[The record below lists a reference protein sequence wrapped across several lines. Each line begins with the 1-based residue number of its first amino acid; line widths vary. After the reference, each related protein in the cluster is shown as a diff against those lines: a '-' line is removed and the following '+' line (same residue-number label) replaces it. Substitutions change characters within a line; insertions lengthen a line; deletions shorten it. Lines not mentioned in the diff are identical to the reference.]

1 MSIANAFNGM
11 FALMLLMLLGVF
23 MTKKKFLTEDYY
35 HFLTSFIMK
44 YAVPAMLFQN
54 AIKNVTVEFIT
65 ESGSL
70 LLAPFITQ
78 LGGYFIALGFA
89 KLLKLDRTIQG
100 IFISIF
106 AMCNTMLM
114 GFPICMQIF
123 GEVSVPYV
131 TAYYIANTVVFW
143 VLVAPR
149 IAAGGEG
156 GGGEIPLKDKIKR
169 IFSPPLTAFLIG
181 SAVNLLHIPVPQF
194 IQTALTDFGALTS
207 PIAMLLCGYLL
218 ASMGKDVLKTPK
230 CIVGAVAARLL
241 WAPIFCAGICLLMEV
256 PALPAC
262 VFCVQAAMPAMNQ
275 TVILSGLYRGN
286 DRAAAQGLALSNI
299 LSVFIIPLV
308 VGALNYVFP
317 M

>member
-1 MSIANAFNGM
+1 MSIVNAFNGM

-54 AIKNVTVEFIT
+54 AIKNVTVEFIA

-131 TAYYIANTVVFW
+131 TAYYIANTVVFF
-143 VLVAPR
+143 P
-149 IAAGGEG
+149 
-156 GGGEIPLKDKIKR
+156 
-169 IFSPPLTAFLIG
+169 
-181 SAVNLLHIPVPQF
+181 
-194 IQTALTDFGALTS
+194 
-207 PIAMLLCGYLL
+207 
-218 ASMGKDVLKTPK
+218 PK
-230 CIVGAVAARLL
+230 CPFCGRLVGKGEAV
-241 WAPIFCAGICLLMEV
+241 PS
-256 PALPAC
+256 P
-262 VFCVQAAMPAMNQ
+262 
-275 TVILSGLYRGN
+275 
-286 DRAAAQGLALSNI
+286 
-299 LSVFIIPLV
+299 
-308 VGALNYVFP
+308 
-317 M
+317 

>member
-1 MSIANAFNGM
+1 MSISNAFNGM

-35 HFLTSFIMK
+35 HFLTSFVMK
-44 YAVPAMLFQN
+44 YAVPALLFQN
-54 AIKNVTVEFIT
+54 AIQNVTVEFIT

-70 LLAPFITQ
+70 LLAPFVTQ
-78 LGGYFIALGFA
+78 LGGYLIALGIA
-89 KLLKLDRTIQG
+89 KLLKLDKSIQG

-149 IAAGGEG
+149 IAAGGQAG
-156 GGGEIPLKDKIKR
+156 GAIALKDKIKR
-169 IFSPPLTAFLIG
+169 IFSPPLTSFLIG
-181 SAVNLLHIPVPQF
+181 SAVNLLHIPVPRF
-194 IQTALTDFGALTS
+194 VQTALTDFGALTS

-218 ASMGKDVLKTPK
+218 ASMGKDVLKAPR

-241 WAPIFCAGICLLMEV
+241 WAPVFCAGICLVMKV

-308 VGALNYVFP
+308 VGALNLVFP
-317 M
+317 L